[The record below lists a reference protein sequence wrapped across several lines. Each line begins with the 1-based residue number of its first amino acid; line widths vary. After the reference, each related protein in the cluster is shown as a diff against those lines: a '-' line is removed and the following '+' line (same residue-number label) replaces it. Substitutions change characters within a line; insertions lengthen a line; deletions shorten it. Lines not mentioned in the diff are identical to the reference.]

1 MTNSPTEFQD
11 RFHVVLVEPAD
22 SLNIGAVARAM
33 MNLGFR
39 HLHLVAPPHFER
51 QYAGMTA
58 RRAFP
63 ILDALHWHDTFADA
77 VADMEE
83 VVGLAL
89 PEGIPPANLVALPQ
103 WSAGLPTRPPRRTAL
118 VFGPEDN
125 GLREEH
131 LNLCRWIVRI
141 PSSDQFSAFNLAQ
154 SVLLTLYEITR
165 TLELAPP
172 PAAPPRELPTANDL
186 AQLDRHLNAVMV
198 RSGFLRPGSPRPV
211 PGTLQTLLRRM
222 ELDRRET
229 AILLALFARIHK
241 TLLRGEGRL
250 REEVEERGGK

>member
-1 MTNSPTEFQD
+1 MSDSDVPRSSDGRDN
-11 RFHVVLVEPAD
+11 FHVILVEPAD

-63 ILDALHWHDTFADA
+63 ILDALHWHATFEDA
-77 VADMEE
+77 IAPMEE

-89 PEGIPPANLVALPQ
+89 LEGQPPANAVTLPQ
-103 WSAGLPTRPPRRTAL
+103 WSGSLPTHAARRTAL

-125 GLREEH
+125 GLRREH
-131 LNLCRWIVRI
+131 LELCRWIVRI
-141 PSSDQFSAFNLAQ
+141 PSEEQFSAFNLAQ

-165 TLELAPP
+165 TLPAHALPP
-172 PAAPPRELPTANDL
+172 QPAEPLPTANDL
-186 AQLDRHLNAVMV
+186 AQLDRHLTEVMHKT
-198 RSGFLRPGSPRPV
+198 GFLRDGSPRPI
-211 PGTLQTLLRRM
+211 PGTLKNLLRRM
-222 ELDRRET
+222 EPNRRELS
-229 AILLALFARIHK
+229 ILLGLVARINK
-241 TLLRGEGRL
+241 TLN
-250 REEVEERGGK
+250 RE